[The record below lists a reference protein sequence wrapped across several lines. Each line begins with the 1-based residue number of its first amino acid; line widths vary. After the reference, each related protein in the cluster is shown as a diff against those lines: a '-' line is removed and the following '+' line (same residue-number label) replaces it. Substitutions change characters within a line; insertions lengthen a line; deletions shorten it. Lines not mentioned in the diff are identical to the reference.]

1 MNARHTRLRTRISGV
16 TLVELMIA
24 MTLGLILSIV
34 LANVFVSN
42 ARTRLEMDNSGRQ
55 VENGRYAMQVLID
68 DLSNAGFFAGAELA
82 GAVDQS
88 NFCLASNANILSP
101 FLDVITSAETCT
113 PNLKAGTQA
122 IALRRLSTNAEATDD
137 VDPIN
142 CPAQFTCVQVGSDGA
157 PRFET
162 GAQGEKL
169 TTGEYAPVRVP
180 VTHVYY
186 LDANDVLRRAAL
198 MWSAGV
204 PKMPSTIEDTE
215 AIADGVERLAFT
227 MIPNDTDPAAVR
239 VELLVRSP
247 EPTPGFK
254 DSKTYAFGA
263 DGYTPADNYRRQYY
277 SATVPLYNPIS
288 AP

>member
-1 MNARHTRLRTRISGV
+1 MNARHTRLRRWISGV

-24 MTLGLILSIV
+24 MTLGLILSVV

-55 VENGRYAMQVLID
+55 IENGRYAMQVLID
-68 DLSNAGFFAGAELA
+68 DLSNAGFFAGADLV
-82 GAVDQS
+82 GALDQGD
-88 NFCLASNANILSP
+88 FCVASNGNILSP
-101 FLDVITSAETCT
+101 FLDVITSAKTCT

-122 IALRRLSTNAEATDD
+122 IALRRLSTSAAATATA
-137 VDPIN
+137 IS
-142 CPAQFTCVQVGSDGA
+142 CPAEFTCVQVGSDGA
-157 PRFET
+157 PRFKT

-186 LDANDVLRRAAL
+186 VDGNDTLRRVAL
-198 MWSAGV
+198 TWAAGV
-204 PKMPSTIEDTE
+204 PSMPSTIEGTE

-227 MIPNDTDPAAVR
+227 MIPNSTDPTSVR

-247 EPTPGFK
+247 EQTPGFK
-254 DSKTYAFGA
+254 DSKTYLFGV